1 MTTDFSASDHHAM
14 ALAIDAS
21 RQALEAGDMPFGAT
35 LTDAQGRV
43 LWVARNNQVSAQD
56 CMGHAET
63 VLVQE
68 VQKALGPQVL
78 QGGTVYASG
87 EPCAMCSGALFWA
100 GVRRVVYAATTQ
112 DIAQALGGPVLPATA
127 AQVLGPAAPAVAVQ
141 GGLQRD
147 AAVQVLQAKA
157 QA

>member
-1 MTTDFSASDHHAM
+1 MTTDFSAADHHAM

-68 VQKALGPQVL
+68 VQSPGPAGAAGRHGLCQRRALRHVQRRAVL
-78 QGGTVYASG
+78 G
-87 EPCAMCSGALFWA
+87 
-100 GVRRVVYAATTQ
+100 RRAPRGLCRHHPGHCP
-112 DIAQALGGPVLPATA
+112 DPGPVLPVTA
-127 AQVLGPAAPAVAVQ
+127 AQVLGPAAPAVTVQ
-141 GGLQRD
+141 GGPQRD
-147 AAVQVLQAKA
+147 AAVQVQAKA

>member
-1 MTTDFSASDHHAM
+1 MTTDFSAADHHAM

-21 RQALEAGDMPFGAT
+21 RQALEGGDMPFGAT

-56 CMGHAET
+56 CMSHAET

-127 AQVLGPAAPAVAVQ
+127 AQVLGPAAPAVTVQ

>member
-1 MTTDFSASDHHAM
+1 MTTDFSAADHHAM

-68 VQKALGPQVL
+68 VQKPWARRCCRAARSMPAASPAPCAAARCSGPACAAWSMPPPPRTL
-78 QGGTVYASG
+78 PRPWPGAARHGGT
-87 EPCAMCSGALFWA
+87 GA
-100 GVRRVVYAATTQ
+100 
-112 DIAQALGGPVLPATA
+112 
-127 AQVLGPAAPAVAVQ
+127 GPAAPAVTVQ

-147 AAVQVLQAKA
+147 AAAQVLQAKA